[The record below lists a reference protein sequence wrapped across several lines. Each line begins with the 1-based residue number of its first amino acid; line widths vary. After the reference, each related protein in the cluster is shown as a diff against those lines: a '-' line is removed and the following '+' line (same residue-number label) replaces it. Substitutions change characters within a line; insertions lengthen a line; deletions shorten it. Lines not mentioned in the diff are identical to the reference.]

1 MKTIFYNLIILLVLL
16 VLGESIFGYW
26 FTKDNFGIYMKS
38 ERDKNWKTS
47 STFNNKEYSFFYK
60 RNFYAFRGDEFNPKN
75 VKVIFEGGSTS
86 NQRFTPENLTIVG
99 QLNQKFLSE
108 KINVNIYNASTDGK
122 SLRGIIY
129 DFIHWFPRINNLNPE
144 YVIFYLG
151 INEHLVADE
160 SGVYE
165 FDLNIEKK
173 KFDRFRDYIKNN
185 SFFYRRYMTIKK
197 KYFPKDTSGYFF
209 NNEKLYDNFTYTSYN
224 QTKNFKRE
232 IPDGFKDNKLL
243 IQLNKRLLVLKNIV
257 KSNNLIPIFI
267 TQVAYDGLRDQKLFL
282 VNERLKKFSIHNNYH
297 LIKLDEIIEMEL
309 YDFYDSVHTTPKG
322 SKKIAET
329 IYPYLVKFL
338 K

>member
-185 SFFYRRYMTIKK
+185 SFFYRRYMKIKK

-224 QTKNFKRE
+224 QAKNFKRE
-232 IPDGFKDNKLL
+232 ISEEDNKLL
-243 IQLNKRLLVLKNIV
+243 IQLDKRLLVLKNIV

-267 TQVAYDGLRDQKLFL
+267 TQVVYDGLRDQKLFL

-309 YDFYDSVHTTPKG
+309 DDFYDIMHTTPKG

>member
-165 FDLNIEKK
+165 FDLNIERK

-185 SFFYRRYMTIKK
+185 SFFYRRYMKIKK

-224 QTKNFKRE
+224 QAKNFKRE
-232 IPDGFKDNKLL
+232 ISEKDNKLL
-243 IQLNKRLLVLKNIV
+243 IQLDKRLLVLKNIV

-309 YDFYDSVHTTPKG
+309 DDFYDIMHTTPKG

>member
-60 RNFYAFRGDEFNPKN
+60 RNFYGFRGDEFNPKN

-185 SFFYRRYMTIKK
+185 SFFYRRYMKIKK

-224 QTKNFKRE
+224 QAKNFKRE
-232 IPDGFKDNKLL
+232 ISEEDNKLL
-243 IQLNKRLLVLKNIV
+243 IQLDKRLLVLKNIV

-267 TQVAYDGLRDQKLFL
+267 TQVVYDGLRDQKLFL

-309 YDFYDSVHTTPKG
+309 DDFYDTSHTTPKG

>member
-151 INEHLVADE
+151 INEHLVVDE
-160 SGVYE
+160 SAVHQ

-185 SFFYRRYMTIKK
+185 SFFYRRYMKIKK

-224 QTKNFKRE
+224 QAKNFKRE
-232 IPDGFKDNKLL
+232 ISEKDNKLL
-243 IQLNKRLLVLKNIV
+243 IQLDKRLLALKNIV

-267 TQVAYDGLRDQKLFL
+267 TQVVYDGLRDQKLFL

-309 YDFYDSVHTTPKG
+309 DDFYDTAHTTPKG

>member
-1 MKTIFYNLIILLVLL
+1 MKTIFYNLIILLALL
-16 VLGESIFGYW
+16 ALGEPIFGYW

-60 RNFYAFRGDEFNPKN
+60 RNFYGFRGDEFNPKN

-151 INEHLVADE
+151 INEHLVVGE
-160 SGVYE
+160 SRLYD

-173 KFDRFRDYIKNN
+173 KFDRYRDYIKNN

-224 QTKNFKRE
+224 QAKNFKRE
-232 IPDGFKDNKLL
+232 ISEEDNKLL
-243 IQLNKRLLVLKNIV
+243 IQLDKRLLVLKNIV

-309 YDFYDSVHTTPKG
+309 YDFYDTWHTTPKG

>member
-47 STFNNKEYSFFYK
+47 STFYNKEYSFFYK
-60 RNFYAFRGDEFNPKN
+60 RNFYGFRGDEFNPKN

-185 SFFYRRYMTIKK
+185 SFFYRRYMKIKK

-224 QTKNFKRE
+224 QAKNFKRE
-232 IPDGFKDNKLL
+232 ISEEDNKLL
-243 IQLNKRLLVLKNIV
+243 IQLDKRLLVLKNIV

-309 YDFYDSVHTTPKG
+309 DDFYDTAHTTPKG

>member
-60 RNFYAFRGDEFNPKN
+60 RNFYGFRGDEFNPKN

-185 SFFYRRYMTIKK
+185 SFFYRRYMKIKK

-224 QTKNFKRE
+224 QAKNFKRE
-232 IPDGFKDNKLL
+232 ISEEDNKLL
-243 IQLNKRLLVLKNIV
+243 IQLDKRLLVLKNIV

-267 TQVAYDGLRDQKLFL
+267 TQVVYDGLRDQKLFL

-309 YDFYDSVHTTPKG
+309 DDFYDTAHTTPKG

>member
-1 MKTIFYNLIILLVLL
+1 MKTIFYNLIIFLVLL

-60 RNFYAFRGDEFNPKN
+60 RNFYGFRGDEFNPKN

-129 DFIHWFPRINNLNPE
+129 DFINWFPRINNLNPE

-151 INEHLVADE
+151 INEHLVVDE
-160 SGVYE
+160 SAVHQ

-185 SFFYRRYMTIKK
+185 SFFYRRYMKIKK

-209 NNEKLYDNFTYTSYN
+209 NNEKLHDNFTYTSYN
-224 QTKNFKRE
+224 QAKNFKRE
-232 IPDGFKDNKLL
+232 ISEEDNKLL
-243 IQLNKRLLVLKNIV
+243 IQLDKRLLVLKNIV

-267 TQVAYDGLRDQKLFL
+267 TQVVYDGLRDQKLFL

-297 LIKLDEIIEMEL
+297 LIKLDEIIEMEFD
-309 YDFYDSVHTTPKG
+309 DFYDTSHTTPKG

>member
-60 RNFYAFRGDEFNPKN
+60 RNFYGFRGDEFNPKN

-151 INEHLVADE
+151 INEHFVSDE
-160 SGVYE
+160 SDVYQ
-165 FDLNIEKK
+165 FDLEIQIK
-173 KFDRFRDYIKNN
+173 KFDRYRDYIKNN
-185 SFFYRRYMTIKK
+185 SFFYRRYKTIKK

-209 NNEKLYDNFTYTSYN
+209 NNPKLYDNFTYTSYN
-224 QTKNFKRE
+224 QAKNFKRE
-232 IPDGFKDNKLL
+232 ISENDNNVL
-243 IQLNKRLLVLKNIV
+243 IQLDKRLLVLKNII

-267 TQVAYDGLRDQKLFL
+267 TQVAYDGLSDQKLFL
-282 VNERLKKFSIHNNYH
+282 INERLKKFSIHNNYH

-309 YDFYDSVHTTPKG
+309 YDFYDSVHTAPKG

>member
-60 RNFYAFRGDEFNPKN
+60 RNFYGFRGDEFNPKN

-151 INEHLVADE
+151 INEHLVVDE
-160 SGVYE
+160 SAVHQ

-173 KFDRFRDYIKNN
+173 KFNRFRDYIKNN
-185 SFFYRRYMTIKK
+185 SFFYRRYMKIKK

-224 QTKNFKRE
+224 QAKNFKRE
-232 IPDGFKDNKLL
+232 ISEEDNKLL
-243 IQLNKRLLVLKNIV
+243 IQLDKRLLVLKNIV

-267 TQVAYDGLRDQKLFL
+267 TQVVYDGLRDQKLFL

-309 YDFYDSVHTTPKG
+309 YDFYDTTHTTPKG

>member
-60 RNFYAFRGDEFNPKN
+60 RNFYGFRGDEFNPKN

-151 INEHLVADE
+151 INEHLVGDG
-160 SGVYE
+160 SGVYQ

-224 QTKNFKRE
+224 QAKNFKRE
-232 IPDGFKDNKLL
+232 ISEEDNKLL
-243 IQLNKRLLVLKNIV
+243 IQLDKRLLVLKNIV

-267 TQVAYDGLRDQKLFL
+267 TQVVYDGLRDQKLFL

-309 YDFYDSVHTTPKG
+309 DDFYDTMHTTPKG